1 MGNERVEFFG
11 LLGEKLS
18 HSLSPEIHET
28 ILDNINK
35 NGAYKLFEIEKD
47 KLGEFVA
54 SVKLLKIKG
63 FNVTI
68 PHKQAIMPLLA
79 EISEEAQAIGAV
91 NCVKVCEDGRL
102 VGYNTDVIGIRKS
115 LEGVELQGRKALVLG
130 TGGASKAVQYILR
143 KGGAEILVVSR
154 SKGAANLT
162 YEELSEELIRECRL
176 IVNTTPLGMF
186 PKVDSAPELPYS
198 ALSSEHTLFDCVYNP
213 RQTKF
218 LQLGAAQGARTI
230 DGLTMFYAQAEASWE
245 IWND

>member
-1 MGNERVEFFG
+1 MKHFALIGFP
-11 LLGEKLS
+11 LG
-18 HSLSPEIHET
+18 HSLSASYFAEKFSREGIDAEYSP
-28 ILDNINK
+28 L
-35 NGAYKLFEIEKD
+35 AIEQAEEV
-47 KLGEFVA
+47 LPYC
-54 SVKLLKIKG
+54 SRLSG

-115 LEGVELQGRKALVLG
+115 LEGVELQGRKAIVLG
-130 TGGASKAVQYILR
+130 TGGASKAVQYVLR
-143 KGGAEILVVSR
+143 KGGADIKVVSR

-186 PKVDSAPELPYS
+186 PKVESAPELPYS

>member
-1 MGNERVEFFG
+1 MKHFALIGFP
-11 LLGEKLS
+11 LG
-18 HSLSPEIHET
+18 HSLSASYFAEKFSREGIDAEYSP
-28 ILDNINK
+28 L
-35 NGAYKLFEIEKD
+35 AIEQAEEV
-47 KLGEFVA
+47 LPYC
-54 SVKLLKIKG
+54 SRLSG

-79 EISEEAQAIGAV
+79 EISKEAQAIGAV

-115 LEGVELQGRKALVLG
+115 LEGVEVQGRKALVLG
-130 TGGASKAVQYILR
+130 TGGASKAVQYVLR
-143 KGGAEILVVSR
+143 KGGANIKVVSR

-162 YEELSEELIRECRL
+162 YEDLSEELIRECRL

-186 PKVDSAPELPYS
+186 PKVETAPQLPYS